1 MASNDDNTKNSKI
14 IENGL
19 PAAIFATT
27 GLPEL
32 IKKSARRNDFLFE
45 IERHESN

>member
-1 MASNDDNTKNSKI
+1 MASNDDNTKNSKE

-27 GLPEL
+27 GGPEL
-32 IKKSARRNDFLFE
+32 IKKKVQGEMIFCLK
-45 IERHESN
+45 

>member
-19 PAAIFATT
+19 PAAIFPTT
-27 GLPEL
+27 GRPEL
-32 IKKSARRNDFLFE
+32 IKKKKVQGEMIFCLK
-45 IERHESN
+45 